1 MLLNRLLDI
10 LPPTP
15 TPTPPNPSWEFLN
28 SQFFN
33 TFVVI
38 IFGLVALIALIVAIK
53 SYRQGQRRKELA
65 WQVRSDSLVIPNQ
78 EVRDRIEIHLDG
90 KPIQDLSLVSIQVW
104 NSGNIAI
111 ASIDYVHP
119 IKLKFEGR
127 TVQDAYI
134 SDMEPRTLQSQEEV
148 EKYRRE
154 NEILRQKE
162 PALVKLPE
170 LHFNSQKASGILNSY
185 TLKVLLTGP
194 KGEISV
200 VEGMINEGYLKEVPL
215 LVGSS
220 VESAAERAA
229 LIAAASAL
237 IAAIIGAIIGAIF
250 LLVQRH

>member
-1 MLLNRLLDI
+1 MLLNRLLDT
-10 LPPTP
+10 LPPAPTP
-15 TPTPPNPSWEFLN
+15 TPTSPNPTWQLLNTQFLN
-28 SQFFN
+28 
-33 TFVVI
+33 TLLVTV
-38 IFGLVALIALIVAIK
+38 FGLVALIALIVAIK
-53 SYRQGQRRKELA
+53 TYRQGQRRKELA

-78 EVRDRIEIHLDG
+78 EVKDRIEIHLDG

-162 PALVKLPE
+162 PALV
-170 LHFNSQKASGILNSY
+170 I
-185 TLKVLLTGP
+185 
-194 KGEISV
+194 